1 MASFC
6 TQPIFT
12 TTQTVAGTTST
23 FPSFSFSSFHPKNH
37 QISKSGKRNQRQL
50 VPRVLACKATKGDQN
65 LTSGSKDGQPPQGK
79 FDRRDVL
86 IGLGGLYG
94 AASLPNDP
102 AALAAPV
109 SAPDITKCSPA
120 TITEGSQT
128 STINCCPTGS
138 TTITDFKIPPNP
150 PLRVR
155 PVAHLANKDYIAKYN
170 KALQLMKALP
180 DDGPRSFSQ
189 QASVHC
195 AYCNGAYDQVGYPD
209 LEYQV
214 HDSWLF
220 FPFHRWYLYF
230 YEKILGKL
238 IGDPTFAMPY
248 WNWDSPAGMQIPA
261 MFVDSTSQLY
271 DVYRNANHLPPTLIN
286 LDYGGTDDSTTTP
299 ADQISSN
306 LNVMYSQMVSSS
318 KNAQLFH
325 GFAYRAGGAADP
337 GAGSLELRP
346 HNNVHGW
353 CGDPNHNSEDMGNLY
368 SSGRDPLFYAH
379 HSNVDR
385 MWTIWKT
392 LGGKR
397 QDFTDPDW
405 LNASFIFYDENAQPV
420 RVYVKDCLE
429 TNTLG
434 YAYQDVEIPWLKT
447 KRTPRK
453 SKNVKKVAT
462 LFPSERGGVALAAAS
477 SASLAFPVVL
487 DKVIST
493 VVARPSKSRSKRQK
507 EEEEEVLVIEGIELE
522 KAAVVKFDVY
532 INDDVDT
539 PSGPDKTEF
548 AGSFVHVPHK
558 QAHAKKKKTALRVGI
573 TDLLDDLGVDGDDDV
588 VVTLVPRQGKGLV
601 SIGGIKIELLS

>member
-1 MASFC
+1 MASLC

-23 FPSFSFSSFHPKNH
+23 FPSFSFSSFHPKNP
-37 QISKSGKRNQRQL
+37 QISKSGKRNHRQL

-109 SAPDITKCSPA
+109 SGPDITKCGQADIPA
-120 TITEGSQT
+120 GSLPT
-128 STINCCPTGS
+128 NCCPPAS
-138 TTITDFKIPPNP
+138 TTIPDFKIPPNS

-155 PVAHLANKDYIAKYN
+155 PAAHLANKDYIAKYN

-180 DDGPRSFSQ
+180 DDDPRSFSQ

-214 HDSWLF
+214 HFSWLF
-220 FPFHRWYLYF
+220 LPFHRWYLYF

-271 DVYRNANHLPPTLIN
+271 DVYRNANHQPPTLID
-286 LDYGGTDDSTTTP
+286 LDYSSTEDSTTTP
-299 ADQISSN
+299 ADQIASN
-306 LNVMYSQMVSSS
+306 LNVMYRQMVSNS
-318 KNAQLFH
+318 KTAQLFH
-325 GFAYRAGGAADP
+325 GSSYRAGDDPDP
-337 GAGSLELRP
+337 GAGSLENTP
-346 HNNVHGW
+346 HSNIHLW
-353 CGDPNHNSEDMGNLY
+353 CGDPNQPNMEDMGNLY

-392 LGGKR
+392 LGGNRK
-397 QDFTDPDW
+397 DFTDTDW
-405 LNASFIFYDENAQPV
+405 LNANFIFYDENAQPV

-429 TNTLG
+429 TKKLG
-434 YAYQDVEIPWLKT
+434 YAYQDVDIPWLKT
-447 KRTPRK
+447 KATPRK
-453 SKNVKKVAT
+453 SKKVKKVAT
-462 LFPSERGGVALAAAS
+462 LFPSGRGGVALAAAS

-493 VVARPSKSRSKRQK
+493 VVARPNKSRSKRQK
-507 EEEEEVLVIEGIELE
+507 EEKEEVLVIEGIELE

-532 INDDVDT
+532 INDDDDT

>member
-1 MASFC
+1 MASLC

-23 FPSFSFSSFHPKNH
+23 FPRFSFSSFYPKNP
-37 QISKSGKRNQRQL
+37 QISKSGKRNHPQL

-94 AASLPNDP
+94 AASLHNDP

-109 SAPDITKCSPA
+109 SGPDITKCGQADIPA
-120 TITEGSQT
+120 GSQPT
-128 STINCCPTGS
+128 NCCPTGS
-138 TTITDFKIPPNP
+138 TTITDFKIPSNP
-150 PLRVR
+150 TVRVR
-155 PVAHLANKDYIAKYN
+155 PAAHLANKDYIAKYN
-170 KALQLMKALP
+170 KALKLMKALP
-180 DDGPRSFSQ
+180 DDDPRNFSQ
-189 QASVHC
+189 QANVHC
-195 AYCNGAYDQVGYPD
+195 AYCNGAYDQVGYSD

-214 HDSWLF
+214 HASWLF

-230 YEKILGKL
+230 YERILGNL
-238 IGDPTFAMPY
+238 IGDPTFAMPF
-248 WNWDSPAGMQIPA
+248 WNWDSQPGMQIPA

-271 DVYRNANHLPPTLIN
+271 DVYRNANHQPPTLID
-286 LDYGGTDDSTTTP
+286 LDYSGTEDSTSSV
-299 ADQISSN
+299 DQN
-306 LNVMYSQMVSSS
+306 LNIMYRQMVSNS
-318 KNAQLFH
+318 KTAQLFH
-325 GFAYRAGGAADP
+325 GTAYRAGDDPDP
-337 GAGSLELRP
+337 GAGSLESTP
-346 HNNVHGW
+346 HNNIHLW
-353 CGDPNHNSEDMGNLY
+353 CGDPNQPNMEDMGNLY

-405 LNASFIFYDENAQPV
+405 LNANFIFYDENAQPV

-429 TNTLG
+429 TKKLG
-434 YAYQDVEIPWLKT
+434 YAYQDVDIPWLKT
-447 KRTPRK
+447 KATPRK
-453 SKNVKKVAT
+453 SKKVKKVAT
-462 LFPSERGGVALAAAS
+462 LFPSGRGGVALAAAS

-532 INDDVDT
+532 INDDDDT